1 MPHCVKCGNEMLE
14 TTGFCPAC
22 GQPASQPPFA
32 SAPSTKPITASLPL
46 GEYLKTGW
54 ELFKRY
60 PGWYVGFFLIYVVL
74 QAVSRLIPF
83 IGAVAGF
90 AVGPALLMGNFIV
103 SAKLLQGHTPKF
115 NDFFLGFRFFIPLL
129 LTALVGGA
137 LAGIGLLLLVI
148 PGVYLLV
155 GYLFASSLVVDRR
168 LDFWAA
174 LELSRRTVQ
183 PIWFSMFAFVLLLM
197 LINLA
202 GVVALGIGIL
212 VTVPLTTCTITAA
225 YADLFGLQSD
235 YSEAFPDNLPAEAG
249 APGA

>member
-1 MPHCVKCGNEMLE
+1 MPHCAKCGNEMLE
-14 TTGFCPAC
+14 FAQFCPAC
-22 GQPASQPPFA
+22 GHPASEPPSQ
-32 SAPSTKPITASLPL
+32 SAPAAKPSPASLPL

-60 PGWYVGFFLIYVVL
+60 PGWYIGVFLIYVAL
-74 QAVSRLIPF
+74 QAVSRFIPF

-115 NDFFLGFRFFIPLL
+115 SDFFLGFRFFIPLL
-129 LTALVGGA
+129 LTGLVGGA

-148 PGVYLLV
+148 PGIYLIV

-183 PIWFSMFAFVLLLM
+183 PLWFSMFAFVLLLM

-202 GVVALGIGIL
+202 GVVALGIGLL
-212 VTVPLTTCTITAA
+212 VSVPLTCCTVTAA

-235 YSEAFPDNLPAEAG
+235 YSEGFPDNFPAEAG

>member
-1 MPHCVKCGNEMLE
+1 MPHCAKCGNEMLE
-14 TTGFCPAC
+14 FASFCPAC
-22 GQPASQPPFA
+22 GHPASQPPSV
-32 SAPSTKPITASLPL
+32 SAKPSPASLPL

-74 QAVSRLIPF
+74 QGVARFIPF

-103 SAKLLQGHTPKF
+103 SAKLLQGHTPQF
-115 NDFFLGFRFFIPLL
+115 SDFFLGFRFFIPLL
-129 LTALVGGA
+129 LTALVGGV
-137 LAGIGLLLLVI
+137 LAGLGLLLLVI

-155 GYLFASSLVVDRR
+155 GYLFASALVVDRR

-202 GVVALGIGIL
+202 GLVALGIGLL
-212 VTVPLTTCTITAA
+212 VTVPLTACTITAA

-235 YSEAFPDNLPAEAG
+235 YSEDFPDNVAADA
-249 APGA
+249 APPDA

>member
-1 MPHCVKCGNEMLE
+1 V
-14 TTGFCPAC
+14 
-22 GQPASQPPFA
+22 
-32 SAPSTKPITASLPL
+32 STERTTASLPL

-60 PGWYVGFFLIYVVL
+60 PGWYAGFFLIYIVI
-74 QAVSRLIPF
+74 QAVSRFIPI
-83 IGAVAGF
+83 IGAVASF
-90 AVGPALLMGNFIV
+90 AVGPALLMGNFII

-115 NDFFLGFRFFIPLL
+115 SDFFLGFRFFIPLL
-129 LTALVGGA
+129 LTALVGGV
-137 LAGIGLLLLVI
+137 LAGLGLLLLVI

-183 PIWFSMFAFVLLLM
+183 PMWFAMFAFLLLLM

-202 GVVALGIGIL
+202 GALLLGLGLL
-212 VTVPLTTCTITAA
+212 VSVPVTACAITAA
-225 YADLFGLQSD
+225 YADLFGLQSV
-235 YSEAFPDNLPAEAG
+235 YSEDFPDNFPAEAG

>member
-1 MPHCVKCGNEMLE
+1 MPFCANCGQEMSE
-14 TTGFCPAC
+14 AASFCPAC
-22 GQPASQPPFA
+22 GHSASE
-32 SAPSTKPITASLPL
+32 PSVSGPVTKPATPSLLL

-60 PGWYVGFFLIYVVL
+60 PGWFAGFFLIYAVI
-74 QAVSRLIPF
+74 QAVLHFLPW
-83 IGAVAGF
+83 IGSVAGF

-103 SAKLLQGHTPKF
+103 CAKLLQGRTPQF
-115 NDFFLGFRFFIPLL
+115 SDFFLGFRFFIPLL
-129 LTALVGGA
+129 LTALVGGV

-155 GYLFASSLVVDRR
+155 GYLFASALVVDRR
-168 LDFWAA
+168 LDFWQA
-174 LELSRRTVQ
+174 LETSRRTVN

-202 GVVALGIGIL
+202 GALLFGLGLL
-212 VTVPLTTCTITAA
+212 VSVPLTACAITAA

-235 YSEAFPDNLPAEAG
+235 YSEDFPDNVPSEAVTPAD
-249 APGA
+249 

>member
-1 MPHCVKCGNEMLE
+1 MPHCAKCGNEMLE
-14 TTGFCPAC
+14 YAQFCPAC
-22 GQPASQPPFA
+22 GQPASQPPSA
-32 SAPSTKPITASLPL
+32 SAPPNKPITASLPL
-46 GEYLKTGW
+46 GDYLKTGW

-60 PGWYVGFFLIYVVL
+60 PGWYIGFFLIYVVL
-74 QAVSRLIPF
+74 QTVSRLIPWF
-83 IGAVAGF
+83 GSVAGF
-90 AVGPALLMGNFIV
+90 TVGPALLMGNFIV

-115 NDFFLGFRFFIPLL
+115 SDFFLGFRFFIPLL
-129 LTALVGGA
+129 LTAMVGGA

-174 LELSRRTVQ
+174 LDLSRRTVQ
-183 PIWFSMFAFVLLLM
+183 PIWFSMFAFLLLLM

-202 GVVALGIGIL
+202 GAVALGIGLL
-212 VTVPLTTCTITAA
+212 VTVPLTCCTITAA

-235 YSEAFPDNLPAEAG
+235 YSEDFPDNFPSEVG
-249 APGA
+249 TPGA

>member
-1 MPHCVKCGNEMLE
+1 MPHCAKCGNEMLE
-14 TTGFCPAC
+14 TASFCPAC
-22 GQPASQPPFA
+22 GHPASQPP
-32 SAPSTKPITASLPL
+32 SVSNERTTASLPL

-60 PGWYVGFFLIYVVL
+60 PGWYVGFFLIYVVI
-74 QAVSRLIPF
+74 QAVSHFIPF
-83 IGAVAGF
+83 IGSVASF

-115 NDFFLGFRFFIPLL
+115 SDFFLGFRFFLPLL
-129 LTALVGGA
+129 LTALVGGV
-137 LAGIGLLLLVI
+137 LAGLGLLLLVI

-183 PIWFSMFAFVLLLM
+183 PMWFGMFAFLLLLM

-202 GVVALGIGIL
+202 GALLLGLGLL
-212 VTVPLTTCTITAA
+212 VSVPLTACAITAA
-225 YADLFGLQSD
+225 YADLFGLQSV
-235 YSEAFPDNLPAEAG
+235 YSEDFPDNVVADTSK
-249 APGA
+249 PGE